1 MIKALKLS
9 FTSEECIGKRV
20 IIELDSSNVI
30 NWMIKESNKS
40 WKFHV
45 LLIFASR
52 FFSGLRWVIK
62 YSDVLR
68 KDNSMAYALAKQGVT
83 RNYEL
88 MTWF

>member
-1 MIKALKLS
+1 VIKALELS
-9 FTSEECIGKRV
+9 SNSEECTGKRI

-45 LLIFASR
+45 LFIFASI
-52 FFSGLRWVIK
+52 FFSGLRLVK

-68 KDNSMAYALAKQGVT
+68 EDNSMAYALAKHGVA
-83 RNYEL
+83 RNCEL
-88 MTWF
+88 MAWF